1 MIYTIEN
8 LTNFHWQVVINLAL
22 SNYNIN
28 MHVYRYLINS
38 CLYQF
43 QHHFIWENNF
53 HTLTTLESLRNL
65 CDQTKAKQL
74 LLRTPS
80 LSVIAL

>member
-28 MHVYRYLINS
+28 MHAYRYLINS

-43 QHHFIWENNF
+43 QHYFIRENNF
-53 HTLTTLESLRNL
+53 HSLKTLESLRNL
-65 CDQTKAKQL
+65 HDQTKAKRFI
-74 LLRTPS
+74 LRTPS